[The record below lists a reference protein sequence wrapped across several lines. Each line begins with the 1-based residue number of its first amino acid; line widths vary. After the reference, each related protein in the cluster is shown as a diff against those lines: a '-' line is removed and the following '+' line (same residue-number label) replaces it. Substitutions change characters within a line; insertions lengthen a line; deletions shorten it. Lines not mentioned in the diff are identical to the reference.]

1 MTIPLIKKN
10 DEDNAIDD
18 FIENVDESEE
28 EEENDGQITDP
39 TLFATCGKHNS

>member
-10 DEDNAIDD
+10 DEDNTIDD

-28 EEENDGQITDP
+28 EENDGQITDP
-39 TLFATCGKHNS
+39 TLLATCGKHNS